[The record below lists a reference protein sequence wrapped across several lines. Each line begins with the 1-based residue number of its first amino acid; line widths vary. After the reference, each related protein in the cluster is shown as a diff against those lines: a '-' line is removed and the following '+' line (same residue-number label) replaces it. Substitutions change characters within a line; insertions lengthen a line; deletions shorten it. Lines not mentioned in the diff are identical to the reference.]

1 MQYMRLRYTRDMKA
15 ILKSGRNSYNAM
27 SEAELEK
34 KKKELMESPIFKQ
47 AQQTVRDVTE
57 RVQKVADTLKP
68 VFERVSQARQQMIAL
83 QPNLLS
89 DTLVIPTDN
98 TQHLILKE
106 LRILNAEKLVTKN
119 HANTEIVIS
128 YNTQENSLMRVV
140 DGTEYFYH
148 FKDDAKRKRLFDIL
162 LLRKSYIQ
170 RKELKVLLGSPTADA
185 ISTMVKTLNEKV
197 AQKLHLNKLK
207 IVVAKSG
214 SGYRINPNVIIQRV

>member
-1 MQYMRLRYTRDMKA
+1 MKA

-34 KKKELMESPIFKQ
+34 KRKELMESPIFKQ

-57 RVQKVADTLKP
+57 RMQKVTEMLKP
-68 VFERVSQARQQMIAL
+68 TLERVAQVREQIIAL

-98 TQHLILKE
+98 INHLILKE
-106 LRILNAEKLVTKN
+106 LRILNAKKPVSKQSVG
-119 HANTEIVIS
+119 TEIVIS
-128 YNTQENSLMRVV
+128 YDMQENTLMRTV
-140 DGTEYFYH
+140 DGTEYIYH
-148 FKDDAKRKRLFDIL
+148 FKNDAKRKKLFDT
-162 LLRKSYIQ
+162 LRLKKSYLQ

-185 ISTMVKTLNEKV
+185 VSTMVKTLNEKV

-207 IVVAKSG
+207 IIVAKSG
-214 SGYRINPNVIIQRV
+214 SGYRINANVIIQRV

>member
-1 MQYMRLRYTRDMKA
+1 MKA

-34 KKKELMESPIFKQ
+34 KRKELMESPIFKQ

-57 RVQKVADTLKP
+57 RMQKVTETLKP
-68 VFERVSQARQQMIAL
+68 TLERVAQVREQIIAL

-98 TQHLILKE
+98 INHLILKE
-106 LRILNAEKLVTKN
+106 LRILNAKKPVSKQSVG
-119 HANTEIVIS
+119 TEIVIS
-128 YNTQENSLMRVV
+128 YDMQENTLMRTV
-140 DGTEYFYH
+140 DGTEYIYH
-148 FKDDAKRKRLFDIL
+148 FKNDAKRKKLFDT
-162 LLRKSYIQ
+162 LRLKKSYLQ

-185 ISTMVKTLNEKV
+185 VSTMVKTLNEKV

-207 IVVAKSG
+207 IIVAKSG
-214 SGYRINPNVIIQRV
+214 SGYRINANVIIQRV

>member
-34 KKKELMESPIFKQ
+34 KRKELMESPIFKQ

-57 RVQKVADTLKP
+57 RMQKVTETLKP
-68 VFERVSQARQQMIAL
+68 TLERVAQVREQIIAL

-98 TQHLILKE
+98 INHLILKE
-106 LRILNAEKLVTKN
+106 LRILNAKKPVSKQSVG
-119 HANTEIVIS
+119 TEIVIS
-128 YNTQENSLMRVV
+128 YDMQENTLMRTV
-140 DGTEYFYH
+140 DGTEYIYH
-148 FKDDAKRKRLFDIL
+148 FKNDAKRKKLFDT
-162 LLRKSYIQ
+162 LRLKKSYLQ

-185 ISTMVKTLNEKV
+185 VSTMVKTLNEKV

-207 IVVAKSG
+207 IIVAKSG
-214 SGYRINPNVIIQRV
+214 SGYRINANVIIQRV